1 MGRRTPIEANQL
13 AQFLA
18 NTARGDRSAFE
29 ALYRGTSTKLFGI
42 ILRMVSERSVA
53 EEVLQET
60 YVRIWRN
67 ADSFAAEAGQPIAW
81 LSAIARNSAID
92 RLRSNRLSRAQV
104 DDGDTVLARLATE
117 GEGDPVTRNAL
128 RTCLQALEPDAREC
142 VLLAYCYG
150 FSRDE
155 LAERFSRP
163 IGTIKSLLHRT
174 VLQLRTCL
182 DRE

>member
-1 MGRRTPIEANQL
+1 MNGRTPIEADQIAVL
-13 AQFLA
+13 LA
-18 NTARGDRSAFE
+18 NTAGGDRSAFE
-29 ALYRGTSTKLFGI
+29 ALYRVTSPKLFGI
-42 ILRMVSERSVA
+42 ILRILSERSVA

-67 ADSFAAEAGQPIAW
+67 ADSFTAEAGQPIAW
-81 LSAIARNSAID
+81 LSAIARNRAID
-92 RLRSNRLSRAQV
+92 RLRSDRVSRAQV
-104 DDGDTVLARLATE
+104 DDGDAVLARLATT
-117 GEGDPVTRNAL
+117 GEGDPVTRGAL
-128 RTCLQALEPDAREC
+128 RACLLGLEPDAREC

-155 LAERFSRP
+155 LAEKFSRP

-182 DRE
+182 ERE